1 MIRNIIFFLFFYL
14 GIISISIL
22 FIPTLLF
29 PKKGVQFGGRL
40 MGIWT
45 EICLKLF
52 LNINIM
58 VKGLENIPKD
68 KKYFVVCSHQS
79 MFETFYLQTIFKS
92 SVFILK
98 KELMKIPLFGSYLK
112 KMGCVSVDRDKISK
126 ENLGFTGLV
135 EKVLNDKRNT
145 LIIFPQ
151 GTRKDYKDRSKF
163 KKGFA
168 RIYNDFQINCLPIAI
183 NSGKTWPKSSLLK
196 SKQNIT
202 ISILKSFEPGLE
214 LEQFSTDVEN
224 SIYKELD
231 LINKI

>member
-40 MGIWT
+40 MGFWT
-45 EICLKLF
+45 GICLKLF
-52 LNINIM
+52 LSVNIT
-58 VKGLENIPKD
+58 VKGIENIPKD

-79 MFETFYLQTIFKS
+79 MFETFYLQTIFNS

-98 KELMKIPLFGSYLK
+98 KELMKIPLFGFYLK
-112 KMGCVSVDRDKISK
+112 KMGCVSVDRDKVSK

-135 EKVLNDKRNT
+135 GKVLDDKRNT

-183 NSGKTWPKSSLLK
+183 NSGKTWPKDSFLK

-202 ISILKSFEPGLE
+202 VSILKSFEPSQD
-214 LEQFSTDVEN
+214 LEQFSKEVEN
-224 SIYKELD
+224 LIYKELD
-231 LINKI
+231 LIN

>member
-1 MIRNIIFFLFFYL
+1 M
-14 GIISISIL
+14 ISIL
-22 FIPTLLF
+22 FVPTLLF
-29 PKKGVQFGGRL
+29 SKTGVHFGGRL

-45 EICLKLF
+45 GICLKVF
-52 LNINIM
+52 LKIKIII
-58 VKGLENIPKD
+58 KGLENIPKD

-79 MFETFYLQTIFKS
+79 MFETFYLQTIFDS

-112 KMGCVSVDRDKISK
+112 KMGCVSIDRDKISK

-135 EKVLNDKRNT
+135 KKVLNDKRNT

-163 KKGFA
+163 KKGFV
-168 RIYNDFQINCLPIAI
+168 RIYNEFQIHCLPIAI
-183 NSGKTWPKSSLLK
+183 NSGKTWPKSSFLK
-196 SKQNIT
+196 NNQSIT
-202 ISILKSFEPGLE
+202 ISILKTFKPGQNSE
-214 LEQFSTDVEN
+214 RFTDEVEN

-231 LINKI
+231 EIN

>member
-1 MIRNIIFFLFFYL
+1 
-14 GIISISIL
+14 
-22 FIPTLLF
+22 
-29 PKKGVQFGGRL
+29 

-45 EICLKLF
+45 GICLKLF
-52 LNINIM
+52 LSVNIK
-58 VKGLENIPKD
+58 VKGLENIPREKN
-68 KKYFVVCSHQS
+68 YFVVCSHQS
-79 MFETFYLQTIFKS
+79 MFETFYLQTIFES

-112 KMGCVSVDRDKISK
+112 KMGCVSIDRDKISK

-168 RIYNDFQINCLPIAI
+168 RIYNDFKINCLPIAI
-183 NSGKTWPKSSLLK
+183 NSGKIWPKSSLLK

-202 ISILKSFEPGLE
+202 VSILRSFEPGKDIE
-214 LEQFSTDVEN
+214 KFSMEVEN

-231 LINKI
+231 LIN

>member
-22 FIPTLLF
+22 FIPTLLL
-29 PKKGVQFGGRL
+29 PKRGVHFGGRL

-45 EICLKLF
+45 RICLKLF
-52 LNINIM
+52 LNVNIT
-58 VKGLENIPKD
+58 VKGLENIPND

-112 KMGCVSVDRDKISK
+112 KMGCVSIDRNKISK

-135 EKVLNDKRNT
+135 EKVLNDKGDT

-151 GTRKDYKDRSKF
+151 GTRKDHKDRSKF

-168 RIYNDFQINCLPIAI
+168 RIYSDFQINCLPIAI
-183 NSGKTWPKSSLLK
+183 NSGKTWPKSSFLK
-196 SKQNIT
+196 IKQNIT
-202 ISILKSFEPGLE
+202 VSILKPFEPGRD
-214 LEQFSTDVEN
+214 LEQFSAEIE
-224 SIYKELD
+224 SLIYKELD
-231 LINKI
+231 LIN

>member
-1 MIRNIIFFLFFYL
+1 M
-14 GIISISIL
+14 
-22 FIPTLLF
+22 
-29 PKKGVQFGGRL
+29 GV
-40 MGIWT
+40 WT
-45 EICLKLF
+45 GICLKLF
-52 LNINIM
+52 LGVNIT
-58 VKGLENIPKD
+58 VKGLENIPRE

-79 MFETFYLQTIFKS
+79 MFETFYLQTIFES

-112 KMGCVSVDRDKISK
+112 KMGCVSIDRDKISK

-183 NSGKTWPKSSLLK
+183 NSGKTWPKSSFLK

-202 ISILKSFEPGLE
+202 VSILKSFEPGKDVE
-214 LEQFSTDVEN
+214 KFSTEVEN
-224 SIYKELD
+224 SIYKDYVRYVGVAHKFIKNIKPNNEKIGTAHYVASRD
-231 LINKI
+231 LILFFKN

>member
-22 FIPTLLF
+22 FIPTLLL
-29 PKKGVQFGGRL
+29 PKKGVHFGGRL

-45 EICLKLF
+45 EVCLKLF
-52 LNINIM
+52 LNINIT
-58 VKGLENIPKD
+58 VKGLENIPND

-112 KMGCVSVDRDKISK
+112 KMGCVSIDRDKISK

-135 EKVLNDKRNT
+135 EKVLEDNRNT

-151 GTRKDYKDRSKF
+151 GTRKDHKDRSKF

-168 RIYNDFQINCLPIAI
+168 RIYSDFQINCLPIAI
-183 NSGKTWPKSSLLK
+183 NSGKTWPKSSYLK

-202 ISILKSFEPGLE
+202 VSILKPFEPGQD
-214 LEQFSTDVEN
+214 LEQFSKEVE
-224 SIYKELD
+224 SLIYKELN
-231 LINKI
+231 LIN

>member
-45 EICLKLF
+45 SICLKLF
-52 LNINIM
+52 LGVNIT
-58 VKGLENIPKD
+58 VKGLENIPRE

-79 MFETFYLQTIFKS
+79 MFETFYLQTIFES

-112 KMGCVSVDRDKISK
+112 KMGCVSIDRDKISK

-196 SKQNIT
+196 NKQNIT
-202 ISILKSFEPGLE
+202 VSILKSFEPGKDVE
-214 LEQFSTDVEN
+214 KFSTEVEN
-224 SIYKELD
+224 SIYEELD
-231 LINKI
+231 LIN

>member
-22 FIPTLLF
+22 FIPTLFF

-40 MGIWT
+40 MGVWT
-45 EICLKLF
+45 GICLKLF
-52 LNINIM
+52 LNVSIL

-79 MFETFYLQTIFKS
+79 MFETFYLQTIFES

-112 KMGCVSVDRDKISK
+112 KMGCVSIDRDKISK

-151 GTRKDYKDRSKF
+151 GKRKDYKDRSKF

-202 ISILKSFEPGLE
+202 VSILKSFEPGKDIE
-214 LEQFSTDVEN
+214 KFSMEVEN

-231 LINKI
+231 LIN

>member
-29 PKKGVQFGGRL
+29 PKIGVQFGGRL

-45 EICLKLF
+45 AICLKIF
-52 LNINIM
+52 LNISIT
-58 VKGLENIPKD
+58 VKGLDNIPNNKN
-68 KKYFVVCSHQS
+68 YFVVCSHQS

-98 KELMKIPLFGSYLK
+98 KELMRIPLFGLYLK
-112 KMGCVSVDRDKISK
+112 KMGCISIDRDKISK

-145 LIIFPQ
+145 LVIFPQ

-163 KKGFA
+163 KKGFV
-168 RIYNDFQINCLPIAI
+168 RIYNDFKINCLPIAI
-183 NSGKTWPKSSLLK
+183 NSGKTWPKSSFLI

-202 ISILKSFEPGLE
+202 VSILKSFEPGQE
-214 LEQFSTDVEN
+214 LEQFSSEVE
-224 SIYKELD
+224 SLIYKELD
-231 LINKI
+231 LIN

>member
-22 FIPTLLF
+22 FIPTLFF

-45 EICLKLF
+45 GICLKLF
-52 LNINIM
+52 LNVSIM

-112 KMGCVSVDRDKISK
+112 KMGCVSIDRDKISK

-202 ISILKSFEPGLE
+202 VSILKSFEPGKDIE
-214 LEQFSTDVEN
+214 KFSMEVEN
-224 SIYKELD
+224 LIYKELD
-231 LINKI
+231 LIN

>member
-40 MGIWT
+40 MGVWT
-45 EICLKLF
+45 SICLKLF
-52 LNINIM
+52 LGVNIT
-58 VKGLENIPKD
+58 VKGLENIPRE

-79 MFETFYLQTIFKS
+79 MFETFYLQTIFES

-112 KMGCVSVDRDKISK
+112 KMGCVSIDRDKISK

-202 ISILKSFEPGLE
+202 VSILKSFGPGQDIE
-214 LEQFSTDVEN
+214 KFSMEVEN
-224 SIYKELD
+224 LIYKELD
-231 LINKI
+231 LIN

>member
-1 MIRNIIFFLFFYL
+1 
-14 GIISISIL
+14 
-22 FIPTLLF
+22 
-29 PKKGVQFGGRL
+29 

-45 EICLKLF
+45 EICLKFF
-52 LNINIM
+52 LGVNIT

-79 MFETFYLQTIFKS
+79 MFETFYLQTIFES

-98 KELMKIPLFGSYLK
+98 KELMRIPLFGSYLK

-168 RIYNDFQINCLPIAI
+168 RIYNDFQIYCLPIAI

-202 ISILKSFEPGLE
+202 VSILKSFEPGK
-214 LEQFSTDVEN
+214 DVEKFSMEVEN
-224 SIYKELD
+224 LIYKELD
-231 LINKI
+231 LIN

>member
-1 MIRNIIFFLFFYL
+1 MIRNIIFFFFFYL

-22 FIPTLLF
+22 FIPALLF

-40 MGIWT
+40 MGVWT
-45 EICLKLF
+45 GICLKLF
-52 LNINIM
+52 LGVNIT

-68 KKYFVVCSHQS
+68 KNYFVVCSHQS
-79 MFETFYLQTIFKS
+79 MFETFYLQTIFNS

-98 KELMKIPLFGSYLK
+98 KELMRIPLFGSYLK
-112 KMGCVSVDRDKISK
+112 KMGCVSIDRNKISK

-135 EKVLNDKRNT
+135 EKVLDDKKNT

-183 NSGKTWPKSSLLK
+183 NSGKTWPKSSFLK

-202 ISILKSFEPGLE
+202 VSILKSFEPGKDVE
-214 LEQFSTDVEN
+214 KFSTEVEN

-231 LINKI
+231 LIN

>member
-1 MIRNIIFFLFFYL
+1 MIRNIIFFFFFYL

-29 PKKGVQFGGRL
+29 QKKGVHFGGRL

-45 EICLKLF
+45 EICLKFF
-52 LNINIM
+52 LSINIT
-58 VKGLENIPKD
+58 VKGLENIPQN

-79 MFETFYLQTIFKS
+79 MFETFYLQTIFDS

-98 KELMKIPLFGSYLK
+98 KELMGIPLFGSYLK
-112 KMGCVSVDRDKISK
+112 KMGCVSIDRDRISK

-135 EKVLNDKRNT
+135 GKVLDDKRNT

-183 NSGKTWPKSSLLK
+183 NSGKTWPKSSYLK
-196 SKQNIT
+196 SKQNIKV
-202 ISILKSFEPGLE
+202 SVLKSLEPGKD
-214 LEQFSTDVEN
+214 LEQFSQEVE
-224 SIYKELD
+224 SLIYKELD
-231 LINKI
+231 LMN

>member
-22 FIPTLLF
+22 FIPALLF

-40 MGIWT
+40 MGFWT
-45 EICLKLF
+45 GICLKLF
-52 LNINIM
+52 LGVNIT

-79 MFETFYLQTIFKS
+79 MFETFYLQTIFNS

-112 KMGCVSVDRDKISK
+112 KMGCVSIDRDKISK

-163 KKGFA
+163 KKGFV
-168 RIYNDFQINCLPIAI
+168 RIYNDFQISCLPIAI
-183 NSGKTWPKSSLLK
+183 NSGKTWPKSSFLK

-202 ISILKSFEPGLE
+202 VSILKSFEPGQDVE
-214 LEQFSTDVEN
+214 KFSTEVEN

-231 LINKI
+231 LIN

>member
-22 FIPTLLF
+22 FIPTLLL
-29 PKKGVQFGGRL
+29 PKKGVHFGGRL

-45 EICLKLF
+45 GICLKLF
-52 LNINIM
+52 LNVNIT
-58 VKGLENIPKD
+58 VKGLENIPND

-98 KELMKIPLFGSYLK
+98 KELMKIPLFGFYLK
-112 KMGCVSVDRDKISK
+112 KMGCVSIDRDKISK

-135 EKVLNDKRNT
+135 GKVLEDKRNT

-151 GTRKDYKDRSKF
+151 GTRKGHKDRSKF

-168 RIYNDFQINCLPIAI
+168 RIYSDFQINCLPIAI
-183 NSGKTWPKSSLLK
+183 NSGKTWPKSSFLK

-202 ISILKSFEPGLE
+202 VSILKPFEPGQD
-214 LEQFSTDVEN
+214 LEQFSKEVE
-224 SIYKELD
+224 SLIYKELN
-231 LINKI
+231 LIN

>member
-29 PKKGVQFGGRL
+29 PKKGVQIGGRL

-45 EICLKLF
+45 GICLKLF
-52 LNINIM
+52 LGVNITI
-58 VKGLENIPKD
+58 KGLENIPRE

-79 MFETFYLQTIFKS
+79 MFETFYLQTIFES

-112 KMGCVSVDRDKISK
+112 KMGCISIDRDKISK
-126 ENLGFTGLV
+126 ENLGFKGLV
-135 EKVLNDKRNT
+135 EIVLNDKQNT

-202 ISILKSFEPGLE
+202 VSILKSFEPGKD
-214 LEQFSTDVEN
+214 LEQFSKEVEN
-224 SIYKELD
+224 LIYKELD
-231 LINKI
+231 LIN

>member
-14 GIISISIL
+14 GIVSISIL

-29 PKKGVQFGGRL
+29 PKKYVQFGGRL
-40 MGIWT
+40 MGTWT
-45 EICLKLF
+45 GICLKLF
-52 LNINIM
+52 LSVNITI
-58 VKGLENIPKD
+58 KGLENIPND

-98 KELMKIPLFGSYLK
+98 KELMRIPLFGSYLK
-112 KMGCVSVDRDKISK
+112 KMGCVSIDRNKISK
-126 ENLGFTGLV
+126 ENLGFKGFV
-135 EKVLNDKRNT
+135 EKVLDDKKNT

-183 NSGKTWPKSSLLK
+183 NSGKTWPKSSFLK
-196 SKQNIT
+196 CKQNIT
-202 ISILKSFEPGLE
+202 ISILKSFEPGQDI
-214 LEQFSTDVEN
+214 EQFSKEIEN
-224 SIYKELD
+224 LIFKELD
-231 LINKI
+231 LIN

>member
-22 FIPTLLF
+22 FIPTLFF

-45 EICLKLF
+45 GICLKLF
-52 LNINIM
+52 LNVSIM

-126 ENLGFTGLV
+126 ENLGFIGLV

-151 GTRKDYKDRSKF
+151 GT
-163 KKGFA
+163 
-168 RIYNDFQINCLPIAI
+168 L
-183 NSGKTWPKSSLLK
+183 
-196 SKQNIT
+196 
-202 ISILKSFEPGLE
+202 
-214 LEQFSTDVEN
+214 
-224 SIYKELD
+224 
-231 LINKI
+231 

>member
-1 MIRNIIFFLFFYL
+1 MIRNIIFFLFLYL

-29 PKKGVQFGGRL
+29 QKKGVHFGGRL

-45 EICLKLF
+45 EICLKFF
-52 LNINIM
+52 LGVNIT

-79 MFETFYLQTIFKS
+79 MFETFYLQTIFDS

-98 KELMKIPLFGSYLK
+98 KELMRIPLFGSYLK
-112 KMGCVSVDRDKISK
+112 KMGCVSIDRDKISK

-135 EKVLNDKRNT
+135 EKVLDDKRNT

-151 GTRKDYKDRSKF
+151 GTRKNYKDRSKF

-168 RIYNDFQINCLPIAI
+168 RIYSDFQINCLPIAI
-183 NSGKTWPKSSLLK
+183 NSGKTWPKSSFLK
-196 SKQNIT
+196 IKQNIT
-202 ISILKSFEPGLE
+202 VSILKSFDPGQD
-214 LEQFSTDVEN
+214 LEQFSMEIE
-224 SIYKELD
+224 SLIYKELD
-231 LINKI
+231 LID

>member
-1 MIRNIIFFLFFYL
+1 MVRNIIFFLFFYL

-45 EICLKLF
+45 GICLKLF
-52 LNINIM
+52 LGVNIT
-58 VKGLENIPKD
+58 VKGLENIPKE

-98 KELMKIPLFGSYLK
+98 KELMRIPLFGSYLK
-112 KMGCVSVDRDKISK
+112 KMGCVSIDRDKISK

-202 ISILKSFEPGLE
+202 VSILKSFEPGKD
-214 LEQFSTDVEN
+214 LEQFSKEVEN
-224 SIYKELD
+224 LIYKELD
-231 LINKI
+231 LIN

>member
-45 EICLKLF
+45 GICLKLF
-52 LNINIM
+52 LGVNIS
-58 VKGLENIPKD
+58 VKGLENIPRE
-68 KKYFVVCSHQS
+68 KKYFVGCSHQS
-79 MFETFYLQTIFKS
+79 MFETFYLQTIFES

-112 KMGCVSVDRDKISK
+112 KMGCVSIDRDKISK

-202 ISILKSFEPGLE
+202 VSILKSFEPGKDIE
-214 LEQFSTDVEN
+214 KFSMEVEN
-224 SIYKELD
+224 LIYKELD
-231 LINKI
+231 LIN

>member
-22 FIPTLLF
+22 FIPTLFL
-29 PKKGVQFGGRL
+29 PKKGVHFGGRL

-45 EICLKLF
+45 GICLKLF
-52 LNINIM
+52 LNVSIK

-183 NSGKTWPKSSLLK
+183 NSGKIWPKSSLLK

-202 ISILKSFEPGLE
+202 VSILKSFEPGKD
-214 LEQFSTDVEN
+214 LEQFSKEVEN

-231 LINKI
+231 LIN

>member
-22 FIPTLLF
+22 FIPTLLL
-29 PKKGVQFGGRL
+29 PKKGVHFGGRL

-45 EICLKLF
+45 GICLKLF
-52 LNINIM
+52 LNVNIT
-58 VKGLENIPKD
+58 VKGLENIPND

-98 KELMKIPLFGSYLK
+98 KELIRIPLFGSYLK
-112 KMGCVSVDRDKISK
+112 KMGCISIDRNKISK

-135 EKVLNDKRNT
+135 EKVLDDKLNT

-202 ISILKSFEPGLE
+202 VSILKSFEPGLE
-214 LEQFSTDVEN
+214 LEQFSTGVEN

-231 LINKI
+231 LIN

>member
-1 MIRNIIFFLFFYL
+1 MIRNIFFFLFFYL
-14 GIISISIL
+14 GIVLISIL

-29 PKKGVQFGGRL
+29 PKKGVQFGGQL

-45 EICLKLF
+45 GICLKFF
-52 LNINIM
+52 LDVDITI
-58 VKGLENIPKD
+58 KGLENIPND

-98 KELMKIPLFGSYLK
+98 KELMRIPLFGFYLK
-112 KMGCVSVDRDKISK
+112 KMGCVSIDRDKISK

-135 EKVLNDKRNT
+135 EKVLSDKRNT

-151 GTRKDYKDRSKF
+151 GTRKDYNDRSKF

-168 RIYNDFQINCLPIAI
+168 RIYKDFQINCLPIAI
-183 NSGKTWPKSSLLK
+183 NSGKTWPKSSFLK
-196 SKQNIT
+196 SKQKIT
-202 ISILKSFEPGLE
+202 VSILKSIEPGKDLE
-214 LEQFSTDVEN
+214 KFSFEIE
-224 SIYKELD
+224 SLIYKELD
-231 LINKI
+231 LIN

>member
-22 FIPTLLF
+22 FIPTLFF

-45 EICLKLF
+45 GICLKLF
-52 LNINIM
+52 LNVRIM

-112 KMGCVSVDRDKISK
+112 KMGCVSIDRDKISK

-183 NSGKTWPKSSLLK
+183 NSGKTWPKSSFLK

-202 ISILKSFEPGLE
+202 VSILKSFEPGKDVE
-214 LEQFSTDVEN
+214 KFSTEVEN
-224 SIYKELD
+224 SIYIELD
-231 LINKI
+231 LIN

>member
-22 FIPTLLF
+22 FIPALFF
-29 PKKGVQFGGRL
+29 PKKAVQFGGRL

-45 EICLKLF
+45 AICLKLF
-52 LNINIM
+52 LNVSIM

-112 KMGCVSVDRDKISK
+112 KMGCVSIDRDKISK

-183 NSGKTWPKSSLLK
+183 NSGKTWPKSSFLK

-202 ISILKSFEPGLE
+202 VSILKSFEPGKDVE
-214 LEQFSTDVEN
+214 KFSTEVEN
-224 SIYKELD
+224 SIYEELD
-231 LINKI
+231 LIN

>member
-1 MIRNIIFFLFFYL
+1 M
-14 GIISISIL
+14 
-22 FIPTLLF
+22 
-29 PKKGVQFGGRL
+29 GV
-40 MGIWT
+40 WT
-45 EICLKLF
+45 GICLKLF
-52 LNINIM
+52 LGVNIT
-58 VKGLENIPKD
+58 VKGLENIPRE

-79 MFETFYLQTIFKS
+79 MFETFYLQTIFES

-112 KMGCVSVDRDKISK
+112 KMGCVSIDRDKISK

-202 ISILKSFEPGLE
+202 VSILKSFEPGLE
-214 LEQFSTDVEN
+214 HEQFSTDVES

-231 LINKI
+231 LIN

>member
-22 FIPTLLF
+22 FIPTLFF

-45 EICLKLF
+45 GICLKLF
-52 LNINIM
+52 LNVRIM
-58 VKGLENIPKD
+58 VKGLENIPKN

-112 KMGCVSVDRDKISK
+112 KMGCVSIDRDKISK

-202 ISILKSFEPGLE
+202 VSILKSFEPGK
-214 LEQFSTDVEN
+214 DVEKFSMEVEN
-224 SIYKELD
+224 LIYKELD
-231 LINKI
+231 LIN

>member
-14 GIISISIL
+14 GIITISIL
-22 FIPTLLF
+22 FIPTLLL
-29 PKKGVQFGGRL
+29 PKKGVHVGGRL
-40 MGIWT
+40 MGTWT
-45 EICLKLF
+45 GICLKLF
-52 LNINIM
+52 LNVNIT
-58 VKGLENIPKD
+58 VKGLENIPND

-112 KMGCVSVDRDKISK
+112 KMGCISIDRNKISK

-135 EKVLNDKRNT
+135 EKVLEDKRNT

-151 GTRKDYKDRSKF
+151 GTRKDHKDRSKF

-183 NSGKTWPKSSLLK
+183 NSGKTWPKSSFLK

-202 ISILKSFEPGLE
+202 VSILKSFEPGLE
-214 LEQFSTDVEN
+214 LEQFSSDVEN
-224 SIYKELD
+224 LIYKELD
-231 LINKI
+231 LIN

>member
-1 MIRNIIFFLFFYL
+1 MIRNIFFFFFFYL
-14 GIISISIL
+14 GIILISIL

-29 PKKGVQFGGRL
+29 PKTGVHFGGRL

-45 EICLKLF
+45 EICLKVF
-52 LNINIM
+52 LKVEIII
-58 VKGLENIPKD
+58 KGLENIPRD

-79 MFETFYLQTIFKS
+79 MFETFYLQTIFDS

-163 KKGFA
+163 KKGFV
-168 RIYNDFQINCLPIAI
+168 RIYNEFQIHCLPIAI
-183 NSGKTWPKSSLLK
+183 NSGKTWPKSSFLK
-196 SKQNIT
+196 DNQIIT
-202 ISILKSFEPGLE
+202 ISILKTFKPGLNS
-214 LEQFSTDVEN
+214 EQFTAEVEN
-224 SIYKELD
+224 LIYNELD
-231 LINKI
+231 LIN

>member
-1 MIRNIIFFLFFYL
+1 MIRNIIYFLFFYL

-45 EICLKLF
+45 GICLKLF
-52 LNINIM
+52 LGINIT
-58 VKGLENIPKD
+58 VKGLENIPRE

-112 KMGCVSVDRDKISK
+112 KMGCVSIDRDKISK

-163 KKGFA
+163 KKGFT

-202 ISILKSFEPGLE
+202 ISILKSFEPGKD
-214 LEQFSTDVEN
+214 LEQFSKEVEN
-224 SIYKELD
+224 LIYKELD
-231 LINKI
+231 LIN

>member
-45 EICLKLF
+45 AICLKIF
-52 LNINIM
+52 LDVNII
-58 VKGLENIPKD
+58 VKGFENIPKD

-98 KELMKIPLFGSYLK
+98 KELMRIPLFGSYLK
-112 KMGCVSVDRDKISK
+112 KMGCVSINRDKISK
-126 ENLGFTGLV
+126 ENLSFTGLV
-135 EKVLNDKRNT
+135 EEVLDDKINT

-151 GTRKDYKDRSKF
+151 GTRKDYNDRSKF

-168 RIYNDFQINCLPIAI
+168 RIYNDFQISCLPIAI
-183 NSGKTWPKSSLLK
+183 NSGKTWPKSSFLK

-202 ISILKSFEPGLE
+202 VSILKSLEPGRN
-214 LEQFSTDVEN
+214 LEQFSTEVE
-224 SIYKELD
+224 SLIYKELD
-231 LINKI
+231 LIN